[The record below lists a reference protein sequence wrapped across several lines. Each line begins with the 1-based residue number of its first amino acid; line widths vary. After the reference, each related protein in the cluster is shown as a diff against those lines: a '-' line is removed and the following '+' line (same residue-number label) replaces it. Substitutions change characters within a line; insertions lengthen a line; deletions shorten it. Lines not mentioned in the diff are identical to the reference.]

1 MRTCIF
7 QDYEGSITNLN
18 GQVCE
23 KLLCVQVIDNEEK
36 SISPGV
42 FWLKIR
48 DSKWHRFFIDSSSY
62 FLSWNV
68 HDEIDSGD
76 LEDEDDFPVLDVGEK
91 FGLNTSRIMSIE
103 MNQIENSATD
113 EGHLTIRFS
122 NELTLKIRCGD
133 TGSAFSVV

>member
-7 QDYEGSITNLN
+7 QDYKGSITDLN
-18 GQVCE
+18 GQICE
-23 KLLCVQVIDNEEK
+23 KLLCVQVINNEEN

-48 DSKWHRFFIDSSSY
+48 DSKWHRFFIDPSYY

-68 HDEIDSGD
+68 DDEIDSGE

-91 FGLNTSRIMSIE
+91 FGLYNSRIMSIE
-103 MNQIENSATD
+103 MNQIENAATD
-113 EGHLTIRFS
+113 EGRLTIRFS
-122 NELTLKIRCGD
+122 NELTLEIRCGD